1 MSYSMSL
8 ASNKFGDEI
17 RVRVFSWE
25 TPRGQ
30 EEGPGGQGAGGGDK
44 HQEAE
49 DGPLQVQVHHA
60 QKWDQGKLDLN
71 ESCGK
76 VLISPIPV
84 LLGLAKVFKS
94 LIIM

>member
-1 MSYSMSL
+1 MSYSLSL

-30 EEGPGGQGAGGGDK
+30 EEGPGGQGAGGGGQ

-71 ESCGK
+71 ESWGK
-76 VLISPIPV
+76 VPSSSRFIQSI
-84 LLGLAKVFKS
+84 KS